1 MPLPLRKPVHHAVAT
16 VTLAV
21 CAPLPGTAAE
31 AGTSALELDP
41 LTVTGTPVPG
51 AVSEQAASLDIVTS
65 DSIVADGDANLGEA
79 LADLPGVENIATGN
93 SAGKPVIRGLS
104 GERIRMLS
112 NGVGLDHQQYGVRH
126 MPSYDPFLLERVEVV
141 RGASSVLYGSSA
153 LGGAV
158 NLIPREIDYDTD
170 FHGEAMTRYYSNNG
184 QWDTGLRAGAGNGRF
199 GISVG
204 VIRRDAGNIETP
216 DETTYFPPPPNP
228 EHQDAAAYTGD
239 LDYTDFEQA
248 AGDIAVGVRD
258 DRGGEWRLRY
268 TRWNDEHNFLLPP
281 PAGIKPPSAG
291 AEGIGQYIDDE
302 QLSLSGR
309 TRIGNIT
316 WKPKLLWQNN
326 ERRSNAAGYP
336 RSAGFDH
343 TIDIEFDQYTARLEG
358 EHGAIAGLDGGTV
371 GVEYRY
377 KTQESRGSTQLSPGG
392 DVHNA
397 AVFAFEEKRL
407 GPLLLQSGVRYDHH
421 TTEARASRTRAPSA
435 SVRDAEENSYGVAT
449 GSLGGVLSMTDR
461 LSLAA
466 NVERGF
472 RAPSLF
478 ELYVAGQHGGVA
490 AYQEGDPDL
499 DEETSLNTDLSL
511 RWQSPGLRATA
522 TVYRNVINDYI
533 MLQDTGGTHGGLPV
547 LRYEQADA
555 TLHGVELSVEKTLAP
570 WLTLTAAAEMVDGE
584 RDDNGDDLPL
594 LPADNISVGARFT
607 PASRGWLRN
616 PHASVTVRHYAS
628 KDAAPGEPFSQF
640 DDAPFGSAST
650 DSYTLVGMSAGF
662 SPRVGNRVI
671 HLDLSVSNLLNE
683 DYRAFLDTYK
693 GYALSPGR
701 DIRLTL
707 RVPFGG

>member
-16 VTLAV
+16 VTLAA

-316 WKPKLLWQNN
+316 WKPRLLWQNN
-326 ERRSNAAGYP
+326 ERRSNAAGYRVP
-336 RSAGFDH
+336 PDSITPSISSSTSTRPAWRANTAPLPDWTGARWAWNTATRPRSHAGARSSRRAATCTTRRYSPSRRNALARCCCRAGCAMTTTPRRPAPPGHARRRQASAMPKKTATASPPVRSAG
-343 TIDIEFDQYTARLEG
+343 
-358 EHGAIAGLDGGTV
+358 
-371 GVEYRY
+371 
-377 KTQESRGSTQLSPGG
+377 S
-392 DVHNA
+392 
-397 AVFAFEEKRL
+397 
-407 GPLLLQSGVRYDHH
+407 
-421 TTEARASRTRAPSA
+421 SA
-435 SVRDAEENSYGVAT
+435 
-449 GSLGGVLSMTDR
+449 
-461 LSLAA
+461 
-466 NVERGF
+466 
-472 RAPSLF
+472 
-478 ELYVAGQHGGVA
+478 
-490 AYQEGDPDL
+490 
-499 DEETSLNTDLSL
+499 
-511 RWQSPGLRATA
+511 
-522 TVYRNVINDYI
+522 
-533 MLQDTGGTHGGLPV
+533 
-547 LRYEQADA
+547 
-555 TLHGVELSVEKTLAP
+555 
-570 WLTLTAAAEMVDGE
+570 
-584 RDDNGDDLPL
+584 
-594 LPADNISVGARFT
+594 
-607 PASRGWLRN
+607 
-616 PHASVTVRHYAS
+616 
-628 KDAAPGEPFSQF
+628 
-640 DDAPFGSAST
+640 
-650 DSYTLVGMSAGF
+650 
-662 SPRVGNRVI
+662 
-671 HLDLSVSNLLNE
+671 
-683 DYRAFLDTYK
+683 
-693 GYALSPGR
+693 
-701 DIRLTL
+701 
-707 RVPFGG
+707 